1 MLLLRAFDYK
11 KEERNKERKKEK
23 IKRAILISSH
33 ELIIARI
40 QFWIENFQRLRYRLL
55 RYSVGR
61 HRCPTEQLHARFE
74 ERARSMCNAG
84 KLISETRFPPK
95 RPTSNIGKRPC
106 PSFGRVP
113 WLQTN
118 ERKDL
123 IAPPILFSPTF
134 SPSPAKLL
142 IQSFSNY
149 TTRPRFS
156 PRPLLLRT
164 AALSFRRP
172 PLPALPPPPPPPA
185 PLSFG
190 SL

>member
-1 MLLLRAFDYK
+1 MKTFNGCD
-11 KEERNKERKKEK
+11 
-23 IKRAILISSH
+23 IGCCDT
-33 ELIIARI
+33 
-40 QFWIENFQRLRYRLL
+40 RLEGTDVQPNNCTLDSR
-55 RYSVGR
+55 S
-61 HRCPTEQLHARFE
+61 EAA
-74 ERARSMCNAG
+74 RARSMCNAG

-95 RPTSNIGKRPC
+95 RPTSNIGKQPC

-113 WLQTN
+113 CLQTN

-172 PLPALPPPPPPPA
+172 PLPALPSPSPSRSA
-185 PLSFG
+185 LFQLFVSENTQFG
-190 SL
+190 R